1 MMTLFLPLL
10 KAVGRPLLLVA
21 VALFLAGCNN
31 DPNPK
36 PLREKRDDGS
46 PWIVSHLFLGED
58 PRTLD
63 PQISYDT
70 LGHVI
75 IGPIY
80 ETALQYNLFKENPF
94 RLEPALLEEM
104 PRKVTDDPS
113 TPEGGVTYEL
123 KVKKG
128 VLFHDDPCF
137 PNGKGREVTSRDFLY
152 AFQRIA
158 DPAVECPVLAT
169 LQEYVHGLGEAF
181 QEARQN
187 GRFDYDKPFRPITIV
202 DSHTFRLHLSR
213 PYPQILYWLA
223 MPFTAPVPREAVE
236 YYDGKDGRDQFR
248 FHPVGTGPYR
258 LAEWRRNRLLRLVR
272 HEGYRATHFPT
283 SGWPADQEARF
294 APLAGKPLP
303 FIDEVQFAII
313 KESIPAWILFNQ
325 GYLDR
330 LGVGKDIFNTVM
342 TNSLTLS
349 ERFEKRG
356 ITLNKSVDLS
366 TGYLQFNMD
375 DPVVGGTNVK
385 LRRALSMAFDFEREN
400 EIFRNGID
408 IKAEQ
413 LLPPGM
419 SGYEPDLKNPYRVY
433 NLEAAKKLLAEAGY
447 PNGIDPKTG
456 RPLKLSLDVM
466 TGSATGR
473 QMAQFTKEQFTALGI
488 DCELIENTWSR
499 FQDKMHR
506 GNFQM
511 NTGSGW
517 HADYPDPE
525 NFFFLFYSKNIP
537 PAGNNYTHFRNAE
550 FDALFEKMSTME
562 DGPEREAIIRR
573 MTRILI
579 EETPVI
585 YGSHSV
591 AYGLAQPWMPRVSNN
606 AMISLGTG
614 LKYMTIDPVLRA
626 EKIKEWN
633 RAPLWPTYVLV
644 GLVLASLGYA
654 FVSARKRN
662 L

>member
-1 MMTLFLPLL
+1 MVTDSFPLL
-10 KAVGRPLLLVA
+10 KTCRLAVLLLLVA
-21 VALFLAGCNN
+21 VLAGCSN

-36 PLREKRDDGS
+36 PLREKRPDGA

-63 PQISYDT
+63 PQVSYDT

-80 ETALQYNLFKENPF
+80 ETGLQYNLFKNNPF
-94 RLEPALLEEM
+94 KLEPCLLEEI
-104 PRKVTDDPS
+104 PRKVQDDPN

-128 VLFHDDPCF
+128 ILFHDDPCF
-137 PNGKGREVTSRDFLY
+137 PDGKGREVTSRDFLY

-169 LQEYVHGLGEAF
+169 LQEYVYGLGEAF
-181 QEARQN
+181 AEAQKAKK
-187 GRFDYDKPFRPITIV
+187 FDYSKPFKPITIV

-236 YYDGKDGRDQFR
+236 FYDGKDGRPQFK

-258 LAEWRRNRLLRLVR
+258 LAEWRRSRLLRLAR
-272 HEGYRATHFPT
+272 HEGYRATRFPT
-283 SGWPADQEARF
+283 SGWQPDQEARF

-303 FIDEVQFAII
+303 FVDEVQFAII
-313 KESIPAWILFNQ
+313 KESIPAWILFTQ

-356 ITLNKSVDLS
+356 ITLNKSVDLT

-408 IKAEQ
+408 VKAEQ
-413 LLPPGM
+413 LLPPGLT
-419 SGYEPDLKNPYRVY
+419 GYEPELKNPYRVY

-488 DCELIENTWSR
+488 DCELVENTWSR

-537 PAGNNYTHFRNAE
+537 PAGNNYCHFRNAE
-550 FDALFEKMSTME
+550 FDALFEKMATME

-573 MTRILI
+573 MTAILI

-585 YGSHSV
+585 FGSHSV
-591 AYGLAQPWMPRVSNN
+591 AYGLAQAWMPRVSDN

-614 LKYMTIDPVLRA
+614 LKYMSIDPELRA

-633 RAPLWPTYVLV
+633 RAPLWPTYLLA

-654 FVSARKRN
+654 FIYVRKRN